1 MRPTSSAVLLALAL
15 AVTLAGAP
23 VRAASE
29 PRVVT
34 GFAHPESVL
43 IDGDRRFVS
52 NIGEKLDPLGHDGD
66 GFISELD
73 ADGRTVAL
81 HALPIDGDRL
91 DAPKGMAMLGG
102 RLWVADIDRIVGFDL
117 VTRRQVA
124 EAKVPAGGPTL
135 LNDVAATDDAL
146 VVSDTLR
153 GVVWRVDPSTG
164 AFTTIA
170 DGIPG
175 ANGVVWDAAKK
186 RIVVV
191 GLGAR
196 FEGGDL
202 FEIPLGDPA
211 RKFDRG
217 PHGILDGLALLPDGS
232 MVVSDWRAIDPP
244 TAGTVARLAPDG
256 SIVGTLDAGLPI
268 HGPAD
273 FAVDTA
279 KSEIWIPATL
289 DGDVVIAPLDR

>member
-1 MRPTSSAVLLALAL
+1 MRPTTSAVLLAL

-23 VRAASE
+23 ARAGSE
-29 PRVVT
+29 TRVVT

-73 ADGRTVAL
+73 AQGRIVAL

-102 RLWVADIDRIVGFDL
+102 KLYVADIDRIVGFDL
-117 VTRRQVA
+117 STRRQVF

-135 LNDVAATDDAL
+135 LNDVAATADAL

-175 ANGVVWDAAKK
+175 ANGVVWDAASE

-191 GLGAR
+191 GLGAK

-202 FEIPLGDPA
+202 FEIPAGSPA
-211 RKFDRG
+211 HKFERG

-232 MVVSDWRAIDPP
+232 MVVSDWRTIDPP
-244 TAGTVARLAPDG
+244 TAGAFFRLAPDG
-256 SIVGTLDAGLPI
+256 SIVETLDAGRAI

-273 FAVDTA
+273 FTVDVS
-279 KSEIWIPATL
+279 KNEIWIPATL
-289 DGDVVIAPLDR
+289 DGAVVIAPLKP